1 MVIAGR
7 NLIIMQLLIALTG
20 VLLYSP
26 ILSSPFIY
34 DDHRNITQN
43 ETIKSVSA
51 AARNISDMRYITSLS
66 FSLNYAF
73 GGLETSGYHLV
84 NIFIHAINAVLL
96 YFLVTLTFRTPYL
109 QDAGFFVHRMALSA
123 SLIFM
128 VHPAQIQAVTYIVQR
143 ATSMATMFYLVT
155 LVLYAAARL
164 HWTKVGNVG
173 DDAETQRLS
182 AVVLYC
188 FSLFSAVLAMKTKE
202 IAFTLPMMVLL
213 YEFFFFTEYGKTG
226 VKTKN
231 RARLV
236 FLFPML
242 LTLLIIPLSLLN
254 ITGTSAETVV
264 QNIETISKE
273 TPTISRMDYLMTQFR
288 VLMTYLRLLIFPVNQ
303 NFDYDYPVF
312 HSFFTP
318 PVFISFV
325 SLSMIFAVGVACFLR
340 AGDRSAKHA
349 RSLRLISFGIFW
361 FFLTLSI
368 ESSII
373 PIQDVIVEH
382 RLYLPSIGFS
392 LALVTSLDVFLASE
406 RAKIVLVGC
415 MVLLLAVATY
425 HRNTLWKEPQFLWE
439 DVIAKA
445 PGNERAF
452 NNLGVIF
459 KKQNNLDKAIA
470 YFDKALSLDPN
481 RPAIYFNVGD
491 VQYRRGDYEK
501 AAVSLQTALKRNPVP
516 LLRLDILNKLGR
528 TYSAMGRTDEAI
540 GVFKETIERFPAAIA
555 PYNNLG
561 VQYMKKGE
569 LDLAIETFEAALNII
584 ENPSVRNNLMV
595 AHARKA
601 GKEIQKEK
609 AAE

>member
-7 NLIIMQLLIALTG
+7 NLIIMYLLIVLAG
-20 VLLYSP
+20 GLLYSS

-43 ETIKSVSA
+43 DSIKNVAA
-51 AARNISDMRYITSLS
+51 AARNISDMRYITTVS

-73 GGLETSGYHLV
+73 GGLETSGYHLT
-84 NIFIHAINAVLL
+84 NIFIHLINTILL

-128 VHPAQIQAVTYIVQR
+128 VHPVQVQAVTYIVQR
-143 ATSMATMFYLVT
+143 AASMATMFYLLT

-164 HWTKVGNVG
+164 HWTKVGNDR
-173 DDAETQRLS
+173 DDAGKQRFS
-182 AVVLYC
+182 AVIAYC
-188 FSLFSAVLAMKTKE
+188 FSLLSAVLAMKTKE
-202 IAFTLPMMVLL
+202 IAFTLPIMVLL
-213 YEFFFFTEYGKTG
+213 YEFFFFTEYGKKG
-226 VKTKN
+226 LATKN

-236 FLFPML
+236 FLFPTL
-242 LTLLIIPLSLLN
+242 LTLLIIPLSLLHA
-254 ITGTSAETVV
+254 TSTPSETLV

-273 TPTISRMDYLMTQFR
+273 TPAVSRMDYLMTQFR
-288 VLMTYLRLLIFPVNQ
+288 VIMTYLRLLIFPVNQ

-318 PVFISFV
+318 SVFLSFF
-325 SLSMIFAVGVACFLR
+325 SLLMILAVGVLCFLLS
-340 AGDRSAKHA
+340 GDRSAKHA

-361 FFLTLSI
+361 GFLAISV

-392 LALVTSLDVFLASE
+392 LAFVSFLDLSLASE
-406 RAKIVLVGC
+406 RTKIVLVGC
-415 MVLLLAVATY
+415 MILLLAAATCQ
-425 HRNTLWKEPQFLWE
+425 RNMRWKEPQFLWE

-445 PGNERAF
+445 PGNERAY
-452 NNLGVIF
+452 NNLGVIY
-459 KKQNNLDKAIA
+459 KKQNNLDKAIE
-470 YFDKALSLDPN
+470 YFDKALSLDPS
-481 RPAIYFNVGD
+481 RPAVYFNIGD

-501 AAVSLQTALKRNPVP
+501 AAVSLQTALNRNPKP

-540 GVFKETIERFPAAIA
+540 GVFKETIRLFPAAIA

-561 VQYMKKGE
+561 VQYMRMDE
-569 LDLAIETFEAALNII
+569 IDLAIKTFEAALKVT
-584 ENPSVRNNLMV
+584 EDPSVRTNLMI
-595 AHARKA
+595 AHSRKA
-601 GKEIQKEK
+601 GKDIQKEK